1 MAGESLS
8 TLQLEQMR
16 GYAEAMQTARHA
28 IESVSSELVV
38 ASDYMLKLLAE
49 VERLR
54 TIIESAHRLIDE
66 LDERAR
72 LPRGHPLTQ
81 RMEDWL
87 RSAVE

>member
-1 MAGESLS
+1 MAGEPLS

-28 IESVSSELVV
+28 IEAVSSELVV

-54 TIIESAHRLIDE
+54 AELAHKEAL
-66 LDERAR
+66 LDK
-72 LPRGHPLTQ
+72 
-81 RMEDWL
+81 
-87 RSAVE
+87 AVRQFPNFHWHE